1 MAELFTMLRPC
12 TRRSSSG
19 YSLVELLVG
28 LAVALAVTGSALTLA
43 LSSRALYDRDQ
54 SRVHVNQS
62 IRGAKDFLASD
73 LRQAGE
79 RLGDDIFAIEIV
91 DGVAGA
97 PDQLIVRRSLIDTVL
112 RVCFDVSVPSQVWVL
127 LAIPPTSP
135 FAPAPPGCNLDPA
148 DDGDGDGWPD
158 EIQAFRDRRIAQG
171 ELRAYIYDPVRKAG
185 EFFDWEREIDASTGV
200 LVLRPAGSPPWTASN
215 LPYSPSSQSRIYV
228 LEERRY
234 ELVDGNLQMVINGDG
249 EVIHLVDGI
258 TDFQA
263 QVVFTDGSRQQ
274 ALSPGN
280 GDDWS
285 AIWRSMRSIEVS
297 LSAEADHRGKTIA
310 RTFRSEILPRNVLS
324 R

>member
-1 MAELFTMLRPC
+1 MAGLFTMPRLFTPH
-12 TRRSSSG
+12 SSNG

-43 LSSRALYDRDQ
+43 LSSRSLYDRDQ

-79 RLGDDIFAIEIV
+79 RLGDDVFAIEIV

-135 FAPAPPGCNLDPA
+135 FAPAPPGCTPSPDVDA
-148 DDGDGDGWPD
+148 DGWPD
-158 EIQAFRDRRIAQG
+158 DIQIFRDRRIAQG
-171 ELRAYIYDPVRKAG
+171 ELRAYIYDPVRKVG

-215 LPYSPSSQSRIYV
+215 LPYSPSSQSRLYV

-263 QVVFTDGSRQQ
+263 RVVFTDGSRQQ
-274 ALSPGN
+274 ALGPVN

-285 AIWRSMRSIEVS
+285 DIWRRMRSIEVS

-310 RTFRSEILPRNVLS
+310 RTFSSEILPRNVLS